1 MEIKITEVRDLG
13 RILRSVRK
21 SAHVRLDD
29 LAGFAGVSKQF
40 VSDLEHGKETI
51 RLGLVLKVL
60 DEIGLH
66 LKVDV
71 PAAAE
76 AHLEKSLA
84 NALPNEFKKD

>member
-76 AHLEKSLA
+76 AHLEKALA
-84 NALPNEFKKD
+84 NALPNAFNKD

>member
-84 NALPNEFKKD
+84 NALLNESKRD

>member
-1 MEIKITEVRDLG
+1 MEIKISEVRDLG

-21 SAHVRLDD
+21 STNVRLDD

-40 VSDLEHGKETI
+40 VSDLEHGKQTI

-71 PAAAE
+71 PTAAE

-84 NALPNEFKKD
+84 TIKPNEFKKD

>member
-76 AHLEKSLA
+76 EHLEKSLA
-84 NALPNEFKKD
+84 KALLNEFKRD